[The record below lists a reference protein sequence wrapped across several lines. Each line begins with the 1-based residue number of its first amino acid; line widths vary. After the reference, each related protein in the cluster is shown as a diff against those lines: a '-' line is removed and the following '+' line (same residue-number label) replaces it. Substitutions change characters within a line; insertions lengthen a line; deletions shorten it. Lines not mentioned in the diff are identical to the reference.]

1 MLFYLHQLGYKSFIN
16 YYFNYYIGYLFL
28 FFNLQSLIRFAVN
41 FIIAK
46 LTKSLD
52 TDNKKKIR
60 KQVFSLPQT
69 ILKFIIISFKCPL

>member
-28 FFNLQSLIRFAVN
+28 FFNLQSLIRYAVN

-52 TDNKKKIR
+52 TDNK
-60 KQVFSLPQT
+60 
-69 ILKFIIISFKCPL
+69 